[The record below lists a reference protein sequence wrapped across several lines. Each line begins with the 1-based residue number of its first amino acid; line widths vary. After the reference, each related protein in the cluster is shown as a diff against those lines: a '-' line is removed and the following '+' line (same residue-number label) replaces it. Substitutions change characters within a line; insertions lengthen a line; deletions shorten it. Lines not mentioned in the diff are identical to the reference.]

1 MFGSDWPRS
10 TSLVLI
16 ADTIRF
22 NLGSFCNKVAVFWI
36 WNCIKS
42 MSQTWLCGLDIAHT
56 IWTGACL
63 AIWHGCACKKKNPH
77 KQKTSDVYF
86 SCRKPASWTTQ
97 AILSGADGL
106 KPCVCPLT
114 AAAAAAQW
122 YFRSRNG
129 FPLLWPLSKKE
140 MYAQCWEMENQFI
153 LSHLTRLRRNS
164 QERESVLLFY
174 FSHPSSSFLFLLSLS
189 LPLFI
194 WITIL
199 FFLSLNFLSSP
210 ALVTAF
216 KAFS

>member
-1 MFGSDWPRS
+1 MF
-10 TSLVLI
+10 VHVK
-16 ADTIRF
+16 
-22 NLGSFCNKVAVFWI
+22 NK
-36 WNCIKS
+36 
-42 MSQTWLCGLDIAHT
+42 QT
-56 IWTGACL
+56 
-63 AIWHGCACKKKNPH
+63 H
-77 KQKTSDVYF
+77 KQKTSDIYF
-86 SCRKPASWTTQ
+86 SYRQPASWTTQ

-106 KPCVCPLT
+106 KPCVCPPT

-164 QERESVLLFY
+164 QERESVLPFY

-199 FFLSLNFLSSP
+199 FFLSLNFLSSS
-210 ALVTAF
+210 ALVTAL